1 MLHID
6 GGEDIDPGIEQ
17 LFHILPAFRVAG
29 AGDVGVRQFVH
40 QDHRRMDRQ
49 RAVEIKPRHL
59 PPPVVMLFQRQDAQ
73 PFQQGS
79 GFTAAVG
86 FHHPGQHINA
96 LLTQPL
102 RLFQHGVGF
111 PDTRTGTEENLQ
123 FPARA
128 LCDLCQ

>member
-1 MLHID
+1 
-6 GGEDIDPGIEQ
+6 
-17 LFHILPAFRVAG
+17 
-29 AGDVGVRQFVH
+29 
-40 QDHRRMDRQ
+40 MDRQ

-59 PPPVVMLFQRQDAQ
+59 PSPVVVLFQRQDTQ